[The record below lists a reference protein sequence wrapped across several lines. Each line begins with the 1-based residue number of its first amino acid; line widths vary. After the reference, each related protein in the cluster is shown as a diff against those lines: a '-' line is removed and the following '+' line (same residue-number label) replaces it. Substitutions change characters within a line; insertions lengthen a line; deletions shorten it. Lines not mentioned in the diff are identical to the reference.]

1 MMARE
6 LLLNLIHHT
15 LFFMLLVRSCGGCG
29 DAVCDFLI
37 PVLSAR
43 QFLFNFL
50 CNSFFLSS
58 PSFSIILRAA
68 GARSAAGTPNLRFI
82 IGSWLLMSYN
92 STSQA
97 LLDGSGSGS
106 GSRGSSSMESRCR
119 SRSRTHG
126 NAAQIHWVSM
136 LVRQTDRVSVL
147 IR

>member
-1 MMARE
+1 MARE

-15 LFFMLLVRSCGGCG
+15 LFFMLLVHSCGGCG

-43 QFLFNFL
+43 EFLFNFL
-50 CNSFFLSS
+50 CYSFFLSS

-82 IGSWLLMSYN
+82 IGSWLVMSYN
-92 STSQA
+92 TSQA
-97 LLDGSGSGS
+97 LLNGNGSGSG
-106 GSRGSSSMESRCR
+106 SSMESRCR
-119 SRSRTHG
+119 SRNRTQG